1 MFSSTE
7 LLLLGLLLAVST
19 IQLSD
24 SVSVNL
30 VHDNVPDSF
39 LDQYDQYDENENN
52 WQKDDMKTSF
62 DQLKENARKINT
74 PLHPLDIQTTTNR
87 LQLGSS
93 TTGKDNVEEKPLPS
107 SSNLKNMQAKNS
119 PPKTTEKM
127 IKPFDHQGAADN
139 YDKITDDENYV
150 DNVSKFP
157 TKKLNKKT
165 KNSSP
170 LTKKSSDE
178 VKPAN
183 KVDSKA
189 TKVILQ

>member
-1 MFSSTE
+1 
-7 LLLLGLLLAVST
+7 
-19 IQLSD
+19 
-24 SVSVNL
+24 
-30 VHDNVPDSF
+30 
-39 LDQYDQYDENENN
+39 
-52 WQKDDMKTSF
+52 
-62 DQLKENARKINT
+62 
-74 PLHPLDIQTTTNR
+74 
-87 LQLGSS
+87 
-93 TTGKDNVEEKPLPS
+93 
-107 SSNLKNMQAKNS
+107 MQAKNS

-150 DNVSKFP
+150 DNVSKFT